1 MVVLVCYYTDSSRY
15 NKLLE
20 VSINSFNY
28 HHKNDNYKLCV
39 LTPNNLNKLSHGNAK
54 YLSAGIAQ
62 YEASLDL
69 AKKVNAK
76 KLIILGADTIV
87 CSRLDEFFDD
97 NHHDVLTTL
106 DYPYKIPID
115 IKNSSD
121 QNHVNTDVICFNNLK
136 VLETI
141 IEECNKNAAKFVN
154 YYIQGALNWIL
165 YSDCYNFTN
174 KTVDF
179 PYPESKVS
187 YNARGKGN
195 IISMNSCLDFK
206 PYINKYKVINDE
218 LFTYD
223 GCKIKVFHY
232 CQGLGCLSDAKFEEV
247 MNLFIFE
254 MFNENTRQ
262 FFNKISKTN
271 FFNTKFKL

>member
-1 MVVLVCYYTDSSRY
+1 MVVLVCYYTDDKKY
-15 NKLLE
+15 DKLLE
-20 VSINSFNY
+20 VSINSFKY
-28 HHKNDNYKLCV
+28 FHKNESYELHTLKKSDLCTLDV
-39 LTPNNLNKLSHGNAK
+39 DETLPPGVAK
-54 YLSAGIAQ
+54 F
-62 YEASLDL
+62 EASLKL
-69 AKKVNAK
+69 AKKIKAS
-76 KLIILGADTIV
+76 KLIILGADTII

-97 NHHDVLTTL
+97 NFNDLLTTL

-115 IKNSSD
+115 IKNSNEN
-121 QNHVNTDVICFNNLK
+121 NHLNADVICINNLHF
-136 VLETI
+136 LECLLD
-141 IEECNKNAAKFVN
+141 EYKKNPKKFHP
-154 YYIQGALNWIL
+154 YFEQGALNWMIFSEE
-165 YSDCYNFTN
+165 YSFKN
-174 KTVDF
+174 KIVDS

-195 IISMNSCLDFK
+195 IISMNSSLDFK

-232 CQGLGCLSDAKFEEV
+232 CQGLGCLSYANFEEV